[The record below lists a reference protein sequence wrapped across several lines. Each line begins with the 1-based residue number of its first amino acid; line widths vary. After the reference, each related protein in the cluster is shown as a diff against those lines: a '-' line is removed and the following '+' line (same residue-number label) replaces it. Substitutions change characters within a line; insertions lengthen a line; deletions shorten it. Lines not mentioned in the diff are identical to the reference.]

1 MEEKY
6 GNKWRIKR
14 NKKTFSR
21 RKRLYKFILNGID
34 KGKTADEMIDMLE
47 KQRLYRDENG
57 EIKRRTIGWLQQSLI
72 GI

>member
-1 MEEKY
+1 MAYKEKQ
-6 GNKWRIKR
+6 
-14 NKKTFSR
+14 KTFSR